1 MKFVV
6 DTNCLL
12 RILPQNSKYR
22 CIWDAFLRGE
32 FKLCYSTDMLQ
43 EYEEVLS
50 HFYSLAFANFVID
63 AILNA
68 PHARQI
74 TIYYRWLLITADF
87 DDNKFVDCAVSAN
100 ADYIVT
106 NDKHFNILKEIDFPP
121 INVINITAFK
131 SVLNL

>member
-12 RILPQNSKYR
+12 RILPQNSEYR
-22 CIWDAFLRGE
+22 CIWNAFLRGE
-32 FKLCYSTDMLQ
+32 FVLCYTTEMLQ

-50 HFYSLAFANFVID
+50 RFYSSAFAKFVID

-68 PHARQI
+68 PHAKQI

-106 NDKHFNILKEIDFPP
+106 NDKHFNILKDIDFPP
-121 INVINITAFK
+121 VKVIDIITFK
-131 SVLNL
+131 SVLKL

>member
-12 RILPQNSKYR
+12 RILPKNSKYR
-22 CIWDAFLRGE
+22 CVWDSFLQGKFE
-32 FKLCYSTDMLQ
+32 LCYTTEILH

-50 HFYSLAFANFVID
+50 LFYSPTFAKFVID

-68 PHARQI
+68 PHAEQI
-74 TIYYRWLLITADF
+74 TIHYKWMLITADP

-100 ADYIVT
+100 ADYIIT
-106 NDKHFNILKEIDFPP
+106 NDKHFNILKNIDFPK
-121 INVINITAFK
+121 INIVDVETFK
-131 SVLNL
+131 KIMFG

>member
-22 CIWDAFLRGE
+22 CIWNAFLRGE
-32 FKLCYSTDMLQ
+32 FELCYTTEMLQ

-50 HFYSLAFANFVID
+50 RFYSPVFAKFAID

-68 PHARQI
+68 PNTEQI
-74 TIYYRWLLITADF
+74 TIYYRWLLITADV
-87 DDNKFVDCAVSAN
+87 DDNKFVDCAVSSN

-106 NDKHFNILKEIDFPP
+106 NDKHFNTLRDIDFPP
-121 INVINITAFK
+121 VKVINIITFK
-131 SVLNL
+131 SVLKL

>member
-12 RILPQNSKYR
+12 RILPQNSEYR
-22 CIWDAFLRGE
+22 CIWNAFLRGE
-32 FKLCYSTDMLQ
+32 FVLCYTTEMLQ

-50 HFYSLAFANFVID
+50 RFYSSAFAKFVID

-68 PHARQI
+68 PHAEQI

-87 DDNKFVDCAVSAN
+87 DDNKFVDCAVSAS

-106 NDKHFNILKEIDFPP
+106 NDKHFNILKDIDFPP
-121 INVINITAFK
+121 VRVIDIIDFK
-131 SVLNL
+131 SVLKL